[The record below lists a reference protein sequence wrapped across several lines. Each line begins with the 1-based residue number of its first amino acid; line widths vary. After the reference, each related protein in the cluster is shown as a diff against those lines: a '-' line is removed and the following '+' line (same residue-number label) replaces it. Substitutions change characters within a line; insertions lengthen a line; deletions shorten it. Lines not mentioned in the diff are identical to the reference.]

1 MARVK
6 NGTGKLECL
15 EPFAVPSASS
25 FMGVGGGLRL
35 PDPCGAYVDLS
46 CQGTAVCEDMEPSV
60 TGLGRQHPNL
70 T

>member
-6 NGTGKLECL
+6 NVTGKLECL
-15 EPFAVPSASS
+15 EPFAVPSAPS
-25 FMGVGGGLRL
+25 FMGEGGGLRL
-35 PDPCGAYVDLS
+35 PDVRGAYVDLS
-46 CQGTAVCEDMEPSV
+46 CPGTAVCEDTDPSV